1 MRLAIAGG
9 LAALALLAPA
19 AAHAATPTLSVDD
32 VAVTEG
38 NSGQKTAQFTVTMS
52 ETSPNPV
59 TVNYATADGTA
70 KQPDD
75 YTATSGVLTIV
86 PGDTS
91 NTILVPVKGDTLDEP
106 DETYDLNLSSAAGAT
121 ISDSRG
127 VGTIK
132 DDDTSPSLSV
142 TDASRTEANGPLTF
156 TVRLSKASGTDV
168 SVKYATA
175 DGSARAPAD
184 YLASSGTAAIPAGS
198 TSVKVSVQI
207 REDTLDE
214 PSESFTLNLSNPS
227 GAPISDAQGRGTI
240 TDDDAAPRLSIRDT
254 GVREGQVGGLL
265 VALSRPSGRTITVR
279 FATDQRT
286 ARAGVDFAATSG
298 TLTIPAGAASGAVF
312 VRTLQDRRDEA
323 NETFVVRLS
332 NASYAGIADSS
343 GTATILDDDPG
354 TNARP
359 RVSRLRLIPFAFRA
373 ARRGGPTGRRGGALV
388 RFVLSEPARVTFRVQ
403 RKVGLRWRTVR
414 GVFRR
419 AGHTGLNRLHFR
431 GRIGGHRLAVGRYR
445 LVVGAVD
452 RLGARSIVRRAGFRI
467 KP

>member
-9 LAALALLAPA
+9 LAALAMLAPA
-19 AAHAATPTLSVDD
+19 AAQAAPTLSVDD
-32 VAVTEG
+32 VTVTEG

-75 YTATSGVLTIV
+75 YTATSGLLTII

-91 NTILVPVKGDTLDEP
+91 NTILVPVKGDTLDEA

-132 DDDTSPSLSV
+132 DDDTSPTLSV
-142 TDASRTEANGPLTF
+142 NDASRTETNGALTF

-168 SVKYATA
+168 SVQYATA
-175 DGSARAPAD
+175 DGSARAPGD
-184 YLASSGTAAIPAGS
+184 YIATSGTATISAGA
-198 TSVKVSVQI
+198 TSVKVPVQL

-214 PSESFTLNLSNPS
+214 PNETFTLNLSNPS
-227 GAPISDAQGRGTI
+227 GAPISDAQGKGTI
-240 TDDDAAPRLSIRDT
+240 ADDDAAPRLSIRDT
-254 GVREGQVGGLL
+254 GVREGQVAGLP

-286 ARAGVDFAATSG
+286 ARTGADFAATSG
-298 TLTIPAGAASGAVF
+298 TLTIPAGAGSGAVF
-312 VRTLQDRRDEA
+312 VRTVQDRLDEA
-323 NETFVVRLS
+323 NETFVVKLS
-332 NASYAGIADSS
+332 SAANAGIGDSS
-343 GTATILDDDPG
+343 GTATILDDDPSA
-354 TNARP
+354 NARP
-359 RVSRLRLIPFAFRA
+359 RVSRLYLSPFAFRA
-373 ARRGGPTGRRGGALV
+373 ARRGGPTGRRGGTLV

-403 RKVGLRWRTVR
+403 KKVGTRWRTVR

-419 AGHTGLNRLHFR
+419 SGHTGLNRLHFR
-431 GRIGGHRLAVGRYR
+431 GRIGGRRLAVGRYR
-445 LVVGAVD
+445 LVVRAVD
-452 RLGARSIVRRAGFRI
+452 GLGARSAVRRVGFRI
-467 KP
+467 RL